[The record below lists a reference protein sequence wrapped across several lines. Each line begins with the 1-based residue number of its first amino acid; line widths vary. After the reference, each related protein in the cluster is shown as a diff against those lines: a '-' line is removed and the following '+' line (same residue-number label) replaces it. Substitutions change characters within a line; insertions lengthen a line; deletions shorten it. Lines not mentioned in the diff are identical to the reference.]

1 MKLTQIGSKVIYHVR
16 EEGLS
21 ALPRRAHYLA
31 CRLRTRAER
40 REHTAARAQADAAY
54 PRWLAQAQPGPE
66 ERRRQ
71 GETRFSHGLSFLIPT
86 YNTAPHLL
94 QELADAL
101 LAQTS
106 PCWEACFYDG
116 ASTREDTRQAL
127 RDMARRDPRLRVELG
142 RENLGIAGNTN
153 AALAMARLDWV
164 ALVDHDDLLTP
175 DAAYWVL
182 RAAEDGAD
190 MVYSDEDKC
199 TADGATFFDPHF
211 KGDFAPDT
219 LRAGNYICHLMA
231 MERELMASLGGLR
244 PDYDGSQDHDLAL
257 RASERARRIV
267 HIPRVLYHWRMLDT
281 SVSHQRAEKCAQAA
295 ARAVED
301 QLRRLGIPGHV
312 VCRRLRTEISYD
324 LRPGETVSLI
334 ARCGEKGTGRW
345 LRALSRR
352 TPEGVAEVLLAG
364 GREEC
369 SFGGKPCRGL
379 PREGAWARDLNAAAR
394 AATGDYLLFLVQG
407 VMPLERGWLTQLRM
421 YAQRPDVACV
431 GSLLM
436 TPEKIY
442 LHGGYAVDVPGG
454 ALSHQG
460 GVSFFNRPYMLT
472 DRQVRNV
479 TAVSASMLMI
489 RRETFL
495 ALGGFGDYASDLAAA
510 SLGLRAQEAGLWNV
524 FVPEAAAVWHGK
536 EPPCLTGPAPAEDLA
551 RFREEFGEHPREKNY
566 SPLLEKQ
573 RGWMILDTARPAGES

>member
-1 MKLTQIGSKVIYHVR
+1 
-16 EEGLS
+16 
-21 ALPRRAHYLA
+21 
-31 CRLRTRAER
+31 
-40 REHTAARAQADAAY
+40 
-54 PRWLAQAQPGPE
+54 
-66 ERRRQ
+66 
-71 GETRFSHGLSFLIPT
+71 
-86 YNTAPHLL
+86 
-94 QELADAL
+94 
-101 LAQTS
+101 
-106 PCWEACFYDG
+106 
-116 ASTREDTRQAL
+116 
-127 RDMARRDPRLRVELG
+127 MARRDPRLRVELG

-364 GREEC
+364 GREGC
-369 SFGGKPCRGL
+369 SFGGKPCRSL

-394 AATGDYLLFLVQG
+394 AATGG
-407 VMPLERGWLTQLRM
+407 N
-421 YAQRPDVACV
+421 A
-431 GSLLM
+431 
-436 TPEKIY
+436 
-442 LHGGYAVDVPGG
+442 
-454 ALSHQG
+454 
-460 GVSFFNRPYMLT
+460 
-472 DRQVRNV
+472 
-479 TAVSASMLMI
+479 
-489 RRETFL
+489 
-495 ALGGFGDYASDLAAA
+495 
-510 SLGLRAQEAGLWNV
+510 
-524 FVPEAAAVWHGK
+524 
-536 EPPCLTGPAPAEDLA
+536 
-551 RFREEFGEHPREKNY
+551 
-566 SPLLEKQ
+566 
-573 RGWMILDTARPAGES
+573 

>member
-1 MKLTQIGSKVIYHVR
+1 MKLTQIGSKVIYHLR

-281 SVSHQRAEKCAQAA
+281 SVSHQRGRSAPRPPPGRWRISCAAWVSPGRGCAA
-295 ARAVED
+295 ACA
-301 QLRRLGIPGHV
+301 RRSAMTCAPG
-312 VCRRLRTEISYD
+312 
-324 LRPGETVSLI
+324 RP
-334 ARCGEKGTGRW
+334 
-345 LRALSRR
+345 
-352 TPEGVAEVLLAG
+352 
-364 GREEC
+364 
-369 SFGGKPCRGL
+369 
-379 PREGAWARDLNAAAR
+379 
-394 AATGDYLLFLVQG
+394 
-407 VMPLERGWLTQLRM
+407 
-421 YAQRPDVACV
+421 
-431 GSLLM
+431 
-436 TPEKIY
+436 
-442 LHGGYAVDVPGG
+442 
-454 ALSHQG
+454 
-460 GVSFFNRPYMLT
+460 
-472 DRQVRNV
+472 
-479 TAVSASMLMI
+479 SA
-489 RRETFL
+489 
-495 ALGGFGDYASDLAAA
+495 
-510 SLGLRAQEAGLWNV
+510 
-524 FVPEAAAVWHGK
+524 
-536 EPPCLTGPAPAEDLA
+536 
-551 RFREEFGEHPREKNY
+551 
-566 SPLLEKQ
+566 
-573 RGWMILDTARPAGES
+573 